1 MRLTN
6 KGTYGRE
13 LITIKGKIR
22 FSRTILVPADIESA
36 KKLFAEEGIKS
47 VAPVDAALGID
58 KIPFKVTARMI
69 CEIVKEAVRNKSY
82 SDAAEGIYKTFH
94 VDISP
99 DQIRRIT
106 DYAGDLV
113 FASDLEKAEY
123 AKLHENDKI
132 DRRKRRHRK
141 NDVLYLETDGAMV
154 NTRVEKEGSSWME
167 CKMGMAFNERDIHRW
182 TSKKGEPCHSIMKRE
197 FIGFIGSANEFMYH
211 FLAMAKRNES
221 DYCSEVVII
230 SDGAIWIQNMV
241 KQHFPNATH
250 ILDLYHAKENACK
263 FASFIYAGSPEKAKA
278 ASVEWCDMIENGKAE
293 ELIEILK
300 PYEGKKMPPGILNLH
315 TYLSNH
321 HSCMNYPEYKRKGYF
336 VGSGAQES
344 ANKYVMQNRMKLQ
357 GMRWNKR
364 TGQGM
369 LSLKAKYEADRWNEV
384 EQLIYEDCSV
394 NKAAN

>member
-6 KGTYGRE
+6 KGSYGRE
-13 LITIKGKIR
+13 LITTKGKIR
-22 FSRTILVPADIESA
+22 FSRTILVPADSESA
-36 KKLFAEEGIKS
+36 RKLFAEEGIKS
-47 VAPVDAALGID
+47 VSPVDAALGIER
-58 KIPFKVTARMI
+58 IPFKITARMI
-69 CEIVKEAVRNKSY
+69 CEIVKEAVRSNSY
-82 SDAAEGIYKTFH
+82 SDAAVRIQERFH
-94 VDISP
+94 VSISP

-106 DYAGDLV
+106 DYAGELV

-167 CKMGMAFNERDIHRW
+167 CKIGMAFNERDIYRW
-182 TSKKGEPCHSIMKRE
+182 TSKKGEACHSIMKRE

-211 FLAMAKRNES
+211 FLAMAKRNEA

-241 KQHFPNATH
+241 KKHFPNATH
-250 ILDLYHAKENACK
+250 ILDLYHAKENANK
-263 FASFIYAGSPEKAKA
+263 FAAFIYTRNPDQAKE
-278 ASVEWCDMIENGKAE
+278 ASAKWCDMIENGQAE

-300 PYEGKKMPPGILNLH
+300 PYAGKKMPPGILNLH

-321 HSCMNYPEYKRKGYF
+321 HECMHYPEYRRKGYF

-344 ANKYVMQNRMKLQ
+344 ANKYVMQDRMKLQ
-357 GMRWNKR
+357 GMRWNKQ

-369 LSLKAKYEADRWNEV
+369 LSLKAKYEADRWDEV
-384 EQLIYEDCSV
+384 KQLIYGDCGI
-394 NKAAN
+394 NKATN